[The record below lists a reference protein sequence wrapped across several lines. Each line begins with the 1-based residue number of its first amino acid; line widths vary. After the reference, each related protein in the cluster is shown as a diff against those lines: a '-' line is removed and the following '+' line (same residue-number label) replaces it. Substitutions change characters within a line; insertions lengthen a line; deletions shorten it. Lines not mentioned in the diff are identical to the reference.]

1 MHMHK
6 PLPFGDQ
13 FRAEILLDYE
23 LNSDSKVQLTMK
35 CRLKFLKGEGSGPIK
50 STVESFFE
58 TGTVKHS

>member
-1 MHMHK
+1 MHTHK

-23 LNSDSKVQLTMK
+23 LNKESQVQLTMK
-35 CRLKFLKGEGSGPIK
+35 CRMKFLKHEGGGPIK
-50 STVESFFE
+50 STVENFFE